1 MAVSYKGL
9 IIKFGGDT
17 TNLQAALKTIQ
28 TETRKTNAD
37 LREINNSLK
46 FNPGNTELLEQ
57 KVRALNKAYD
67 DTKAK
72 LDAYK
77 DAMATLED
85 KKQRGEQL
93 TEEES
98 RQYDSLYRNIQKCEG
113 QLETFNEDLK
123 KTATEAEASK
133 TNIYEFG
140 QELENNRDKFELIG
154 QKMQGVGD
162 AATKYVTVPLAG
174 IGVAAGKAAVDMDTA
189 MTGVRKT
196 VDGTAE
202 DYENLKNAALE
213 FSQTNAVSATQLLDI
228 EALGAQLGYT
238 LDVMSN
244 GKTEVQ
250 EFGEVVSGL
259 EIATNM
265 DAEQAGTEL
274 AQFANITKMS
284 KEETS
289 NYGSTIVAL
298 GNNLATTESDV
309 SSMAQRLAAA
319 GHQVGMS
326 EADIMGLAGALTSMG
341 MEAAAGGSAMSTIM
355 SDIDKTV
362 AMSTEQVK
370 VFADQA
376 GMSTDEFIT
385 KLRESP
391 KEFESL
397 ARANG
402 MTLKQFQNDVL
413 GSYESLDG
421 WASAAKMDAKE
432 FAEAWKK
439 DPVEAFSAVIAGM
452 EDASTEGSNLSL
464 MLEDLGISEL
474 RQTDAM
480 KRLAGNSQVL
490 TDAVDLANTAWEENT
505 ALGTEVASKND
516 SMAAKFE
523 MLKNKVTAIL
533 TEVGG
538 PLVDA
543 VLDAIDAAEPF
554 IKAIGDAAKAFSE
567 MDEGQQRMILGLAG
581 AAAAFGPV
589 TSGLGGLIGNLGNI
603 GTGFKNAATAWTNF
617 KGGLAGVETATGGFA
632 TLGAKVSGVGTAIS
646 GGLSSAWTGFTGLIA
661 AHPIALG
668 IAAVAAAVAGLTWF
682 FTQTEEGKK
691 LWTQFTGWIS
701 EKWQAVQDFF
711 AGVPAFWSGIWDSVG
726 TKIDEVKQTI
736 GGAWDAI
743 KTGVGEKI
751 EAIKSGVGAAW
762 DAVSTKT
769 SEIFEGVKGFITDDM
784 EAAKSA
790 ASHSAG
796 ALQAALSGDW
806 GKAKDEA
813 KAAFDA
819 IKSRI
824 QERMNIAK
832 DLAVNAANAIG
843 EKLGFPG
850 LGDKVLGVFEN
861 IGNSIRDKIDAARDA
876 VGNAIDAIKG
886 FFSFDIQWPHIPL
899 PHFYVSGSPNPLDW
913 IEQGVPEIGI
923 DWYAKGGAI
932 APNDPHLIGVG
943 DATEREW
950 IEPESKLLSL
960 IQEAVRNVRG
970 GNIAVEVNVSATV
983 TGQQSA
989 YQLGQNI
996 GRGINSAL
1004 KQQGVANA

>member
-9 IIKFGGDT
+9 VIKFGGDT

-37 LREINNSLK
+37 LREINKSLK
-46 FNPGNTELLEQ
+46 FNPGDTVLLEQ
-57 KVRALNKAYD
+57 KVKNLNAAYD
-67 DTKAK
+67 ETKTK

-77 DAMATLED
+77 DAMATLEA

-113 QLETFNEDLK
+113 QLEKYNEDLR

-133 TNIYEFG
+133 TNLYQFG
-140 QELENNRDKFELIG
+140 QELENNKDKYEQIG

-174 IGVAAGKAAVDMDTA
+174 IGIAAGKAAIDMDTA

-196 VDGTAE
+196 VDGTEE
-202 DYENLKNAALE
+202 DYKALRDAALE

-238 LDVMSN
+238 LDIMSN
-244 GKTEVQ
+244 GKSEVQ

-432 FAEAWKK
+432 FAEAWKN

-505 ALGTEVASKND
+505 ALGNEVASKND

-543 VLDAIDAAEPF
+543 LLDAIDAAEPF
-554 IKAIGDAAKAFSE
+554 IKGIGDAAKAFSE
-567 MDEGQQRMILGLAG
+567 MDEGQQRVIIGLAG

-589 TSGLGGLIGNLGNI
+589 VSGLGGLIGNLGNI

-632 TLGAKVSGVGTAIS
+632 TLGTTVSGVGTAIS

-691 LWTQFTGWIS
+691 LWAQFTGWIS

-711 AGVPAFWSGIWDSVG
+711 AGVPAFWTGIWDSVG
-726 TKIDEVKQTI
+726 KKTDEVKQTI
-736 GGAWDAI
+736 GGAWDAVKT
-743 KTGVGEKI
+743 KTG
-751 EAIKSGVGAAW
+751 EA
-762 DAVSTKT
+762 
-769 SEIFEGVKGFITDDM
+769 FNGVKGFITDDM

-806 GKAKDEA
+806 GKAKEEA

-876 VGNAIDAIKG
+876 VGNAIDAIKD
-886 FFSFDIQWPHIPL
+886 FFNFDIQWPHIPL

-923 DWYAKGGAI
+923 DWYAKGGMI
-932 APNDPHLIGVG
+932 SPNNPHLIGVG
-943 DATEREW
+943 DSHEREW
-950 IEPESKLLSL
+950 LEPESKLLAL
-960 IQEAVRNVRG
+960 IQDAVRGAGHGDV
-970 GNIAVEVNVSATV
+970 NIDVNVSANV

-996 GRGINSAL
+996 GRGINAAL
-1004 KQQGVANA
+1004 KQQGVAGV

>member
-9 IIKFGGDT
+9 VIKFGGDT
-17 TNLQAALKTIQ
+17 TGLQSALKTIQ

-37 LREINNSLK
+37 LREINKSLK
-46 FNPGNTELLEQ
+46 FNPGDTVLLEQ
-57 KVRALNKAYD
+57 KVKNLNAAYD
-67 DTKAK
+67 ETKRK
-72 LDAYK
+72 LDAYR
-77 DAMATLED
+77 DAMGQLEA

-113 QLETFNEDLK
+113 QLESYNEDLK
-123 KTATEAEASK
+123 KTATEADASK
-133 TNIYEFG
+133 TSLYNFG
-140 QELENNRDKFELIG
+140 QQLENNKDKYEAIG
-154 QKMQGVGD
+154 QKMQGIGD
-162 AATKYVTVPLAG
+162 TATKYVTVPLAG
-174 IGVAAGKAAVDMDTA
+174 LGIAAGKAAVDMDTA

-196 VDGTAE
+196 VDGTSE
-202 DYENLKNAALE
+202 DYEKLKDAAIE

-259 EIATNM
+259 DIATNM

-309 SSMAQRLAAA
+309 SSMAMRLAAA
-319 GHQVGMS
+319 GSQVGMS
-326 EADIMGLAGALTSMG
+326 QADIMGLAGALTSMG
-341 MEAAAGGSAMSTIM
+341 MEAAAGGSAMSTVI
-355 SDIDKTV
+355 SQIDKDV
-362 AMSTEQVK
+362 ASGSDNVK
-370 VFADQA
+370 A
-376 GMSTDEFIT
+376 
-385 KLRESP
+385 
-391 KEFESL
+391 
-397 ARANG
+397 
-402 MTLKQFQNDVL
+402 
-413 GSYESLDG
+413 
-421 WASAAKMDAKE
+421 WAEAAKMSADD
-432 FAEAWKK
+432 FAEAWKN
-439 DPVEAFSAVIAGM
+439 DPVEAFSAVISGM
-452 EDASTEGSNLSL
+452 EEASGEGSNLSL
-464 MLEDLGISEL
+464 ILEDLGISEL

-490 TDAVDLANTAWEENT
+490 TDAVDLANTAWEDNT
-505 ALGTEVASKND
+505 ALSNEVASKND

-567 MDEGQQRMILGLAG
+567 MDEGQQRVIIGLAG

-589 TSGLGGLIGNLGNI
+589 VSGLGGMIGNLGNI
-603 GTGFKNAATAWTNF
+603 GTGFKNAAMAWSNF

-691 LWTQFTGWIS
+691 LWAQFTGWIS

-711 AGVPAFWSGIWDSVG
+711 AGVPAFWTGIWDSVG
-726 TKIDEVKQTI
+726 KKIDEVKQTI

-743 KTGVGEKI
+743 KTGVGEKV
-751 EAIKSGVGAAW
+751 EAIKSGVGVAW

-769 SEIFEGVKGFITDDM
+769 SEIFNGVKGFITDDM

-806 GKAKDEA
+806 DKAKSEA
-813 KAAFDA
+813 KAAFDS

-824 QERMNIAK
+824 QERMRIAK
-832 DLAVNAANAIG
+832 DFAVNAANAIG

-850 LGDKVLGVFEN
+850 LGDKVLGVFES

-876 VGNAIDAIKG
+876 VGNAIDAIKD
-886 FFSFDIQWPHIPL
+886 FFNFDIQWPHIPL

-923 DWYAKGGAI
+923 DWYAKGGYI
-932 APNDPHLIGVG
+932 KPNDPHLIGVG
-943 DATEREW
+943 DSHEREW
-950 IEPESKLLSL
+950 VEPESKLLAL
-960 IQEAVRNVRG
+960 IKDAVSGVRGG
-970 GNIAVEVNVSATV
+970 GNIAVEVNVNANI

-989 YQLGQNI
+989 YQLGQSI

>member
-9 IIKFGGDT
+9 VIKFGGDT
-17 TNLQAALKTIQ
+17 TSLQSALKTIQ

-37 LREINNSLK
+37 LREINKSLK
-46 FNPGNTELLEQ
+46 FNPGDTVLLEQ
-57 KVRALNKAYD
+57 KVKNLNAAYD
-67 DTKAK
+67 ETKRK
-72 LDAYK
+72 LDAYR
-77 DAMATLED
+77 DAMGQLEA

-113 QLETFNEDLK
+113 QLEKYNEDLR

-133 TNIYEFG
+133 TNLYQFG
-140 QELENNRDKFELIG
+140 QQLENNKDKYEAIG

-196 VDGTAE
+196 VDGTEE
-202 DYENLKNAALE
+202 DYKALRDAALE

-238 LDVMSN
+238 LDIMSN
-244 GKTEVQ
+244 GKSEVQ

-259 EIATNM
+259 DIATNM

-341 MEAAAGGSAMSTIM
+341 MEAAAGGSAMSTVI
-355 SDIDKTV
+355 SQIDKDV
-362 AMSTEQVK
+362 ASGSDNVK
-370 VFADQA
+370 A
-376 GMSTDEFIT
+376 
-385 KLRESP
+385 
-391 KEFESL
+391 
-397 ARANG
+397 
-402 MTLKQFQNDVL
+402 
-413 GSYESLDG
+413 
-421 WASAAKMDAKE
+421 WAEAAKMSADD
-432 FAEAWKK
+432 FAEAWKN
-439 DPVEAFSAVIAGM
+439 DPVEAFSAVISGM
-452 EDASTEGSNLSL
+452 EEASGEGSNLSL
-464 MLEDLGISEL
+464 ILEDLGISEL

-490 TDAVDLANTAWEENT
+490 TDAVDLANTAWEDNT
-505 ALGTEVASKND
+505 ALSNEVASKND

-543 VLDAIDAAEPF
+543 LLDAIDAAEPF
-554 IKAIGDAAKAFSE
+554 IKGIGDAAKAFSE
-567 MDEGQQRMILGLAG
+567 MDEGQQRVILGLAG

-589 TSGLGGLIGNLGNI
+589 VSGLGGLIGNLGNI
-603 GTGFKNAATAWTNF
+603 GTGFKNAAMAWSNF

-632 TLGAKVSGVGTAIS
+632 TLGAKVGEVGTAIS
-646 GGLSSAWTGFTGLIA
+646 GGLSTAWTGFTGLIA

-691 LWTQFTGWIS
+691 LWAQFTGWIS

-726 TKIDEVKQTI
+726 KKIDEVKQTI

-743 KTGVGEKI
+743 KTGVGEKV

-769 SEIFEGVKGFITDDM
+769 SEIFNGVKGFISDDM

-806 GKAKDEA
+806 DKAKSEA
-813 KAAFDA
+813 KAAFDS

-824 QERMNIAK
+824 QERMRIAK
-832 DLAVNAANAIG
+832 DFAVNAANAIG

-876 VGNAIDAIKG
+876 VGNAIDAIKD
-886 FFSFDIQWPHIPL
+886 FFNFDIQWPHIPL

-923 DWYAKGGAI
+923 DWYAKGGMI
-932 APNDPHLIGVG
+932 SPNNPHLIGVG
-943 DATEREW
+943 DSHEREW
-950 IEPESKLLSL
+950 VEPESKLLAL
-960 IQEAVRNVRG
+960 IQDAVRGAGHGDVA
-970 GNIAVEVNVSATV
+970 IEVNVSANV

-1004 KQQGVANA
+1004 KQQGVAGV

>member
-1 MAVSYKGL
+1 VAVSYKGL
-9 IIKFGGDT
+9 VIKFGGDT
-17 TNLQAALKTIQ
+17 TGLQSALKTIQ

-37 LREINNSLK
+37 LREINKSLK
-46 FNPGNTELLEQ
+46 FNPGDTVLLEQ
-57 KVRALNKAYD
+57 KVKNLNAAYD
-67 DTKAK
+67 ETKRK
-72 LDAYK
+72 LDAYR
-77 DAMATLED
+77 DAMGQLEA

-113 QLETFNEDLK
+113 QLESYNEDLK

-133 TNIYEFG
+133 TSLYNFG
-140 QELENNRDKFELIG
+140 QQLENNKDKYEAIG

-162 AATKYVTVPLAG
+162 TATKYVTVPLAG
-174 IGVAAGKAAVDMDTA
+174 LGIAAGKAAVDMDTA

-196 VDGTAE
+196 VDGTAQ

-238 LDVMSN
+238 LDVMDN
-244 GKTEVQ
+244 GKTQVQ

-309 SSMAQRLAAA
+309 SSMAMRLAAA
-319 GHQVGMS
+319 GSQVGMS
-326 EADIMGLAGALTSMG
+326 QADIMGLAGALTSMG
-341 MEAAAGGSAMSTIM
+341 MEAAAGGSAMSTVI
-355 SDIDKTV
+355 SQIDKDV
-362 AMSTEQVK
+362 ASGSDNVK
-370 VFADQA
+370 A
-376 GMSTDEFIT
+376 
-385 KLRESP
+385 
-391 KEFESL
+391 
-397 ARANG
+397 
-402 MTLKQFQNDVL
+402 
-413 GSYESLDG
+413 
-421 WASAAKMDAKE
+421 WAEAAKMSADD
-432 FAEAWKK
+432 FAEAWKN
-439 DPVEAFSAVIAGM
+439 DPVEAFSAVISGM
-452 EDASTEGSNLSL
+452 EEASGEGSNLSL
-464 MLEDLGISEL
+464 ILEDLGISEL

-505 ALGTEVASKND
+505 ALGNEVASKND

-554 IKAIGDAAKAFSE
+554 IKGIGDAAKAFSE
-567 MDEGQQRMILGLAG
+567 MDEGQQRVIIGLAG

-589 TSGLGGLIGNLGNI
+589 VSGLGGLIGNLGNI
-603 GTGFKNAATAWTNF
+603 GTGFKNAASAWSNF
-617 KGGLAGVETATGGFA
+617 KGGLSGVETATGGFA

-691 LWTQFTGWIS
+691 LWAQFTGWIS

-711 AGVPAFWSGIWDSVG
+711 AGVPAFWSGIWDSVS

-743 KTGVGEKI
+743 KTGVGEKV

-806 GKAKDEA
+806 GKAKEEA

-824 QERMNIAK
+824 QERMRIAK

-886 FFSFDIQWPHIPL
+886 FFNFDIQWPHIPL

-923 DWYAKGGAI
+923 DWYAKGGMI
-932 APNDPHLIGVG
+932 SPNNPHLIGVG
-943 DATEREW
+943 DSHEREW
-950 IEPESKLLSL
+950 VEPESKLLAL
-960 IQEAVRNVRG
+960 IQDAVRGAGHGDVA
-970 GNIAVEVNVSATV
+970 IEVNVSANV

-996 GRGINSAL
+996 GRGINAAL
-1004 KQQGVANA
+1004 KQQGVAGV